1 MTTEAIKEDIEEEEI
16 EQDQYLVFTSRSQ
29 DFGIQAMRIQEISAP
44 LIITKV
50 PNTPPYIE
58 GIINLRGRLV
68 SVMDFRK
75 KFMFEPKE
83 QDEDTRIIMVEY
95 GSYPIGIIV
104 DSAEEV
110 IKIPNEKVQKLPEVI
125 TTSVSQECI
134 TGVGM
139 PDSKRLVILL
149 DADKVLS
156 STDLAQLDAT
166 REAMENVQTIK
177 KSDTEGRKT
186 GAEQQADTEK

>member
-1 MTTEAIKEDIEEEEI
+1 MTTQAMKEDIEEEEI

-44 LIITKV
+44 LSITKV

-75 KFMFEPKE
+75 KFMFETKE
-83 QDEDTRIIMVEY
+83 HDEDTRIIMVEY
-95 GSYPIGIIV
+95 GAYPIGIIV

-110 IKIPNEKVQKLPEVI
+110 IKIPNEKVQQLPDVI
-125 TTSVSQECI
+125 TTSVSQEHI

-139 PDSKRLVILL
+139 LDNSRLVILL
-149 DADKVLS
+149 DSDKVLTN
-156 STDLAQLDAT
+156 TDLVELEAT
-166 REAMENVQTIK
+166 RQTLEKMQTVK
-177 KSDTEGRKT
+177 KPETESKKVDT
-186 GAEQQADTEK
+186 

>member
-1 MTTEAIKEDIEEEEI
+1 MTTQAMKEDIEEEEI

-44 LIITKV
+44 LSITKV

-139 PDSKRLVILL
+139 PDNKRLVILL
-149 DADKVLS
+149 DADKVLTP
-156 STDLAQLDAT
+156 TDLAELDAT
-166 REAMENVQTIK
+166 REAMEKVKTIK
-177 KSDTEGRKT
+177 KSDTQNKKT
-186 GAEQQADTEK
+186 DAEQQPDTEK

>member
-1 MTTEAIKEDIEEEEI
+1 MTTETMKEDIEEEEI

-44 LIITKV
+44 LSITKV

-83 QDEDTRIIMVEY
+83 HDEDTRIIMVEY

-139 PDSKRLVILL
+139 PDNKRLVILL
-149 DADKVLS
+149 DADKVLTP
-156 STDLAQLDAT
+156 TDLAELDAT
-166 REAMENVQTIK
+166 REAMEKVKTIK
-177 KSDTEGRKT
+177 KSDTQNKKT
-186 GAEQQADTEK
+186 DAEQQPDTEK